1 MLFPKPLQSSTLIK
15 RYKRFLADV
24 IDEQGNTL
32 TIHCP
37 NTGAMTGC
45 ATEGDTVY
53 YSTSDNPKRKY
64 PNTWEIS
71 HTKNNDWIAINTQ
84 KANSLAIEA
93 IENQVISE
101 LQGYTSLR
109 TEVKYGQENSRIDLL
124 LQKKAHPD
132 CYVEIKNVTLLTD
145 NHQGQF
151 PDAITERGQK
161 HLRELTAQCQQGN
174 RAVLLF
180 LVLHS
185 GINEVSIAKQIDIK
199 YYQAL
204 TEARTAGVEVLAYKA
219 QLNYHAI
226 TLTDRLEFNQ

>member
-1 MLFPKPLQSSTLIK
+1 MLFPTSLQSATLRK

-24 IDEQGNTL
+24 IDEQGKIF

-53 YSTSDNPKRKY
+53 YSTSDNPNRKY
-64 PNTWEIS
+64 PHTWEIS
-71 HTKNNDWIAINTQ
+71 QTQDHNWIAINTQ
-84 KANSLAIEA
+84 KANQIAIEA

-124 LQKKAHPD
+124 LQKSGQPD
-132 CYVEIKNVTLLTD
+132 CYVEIKNVTLLTK

-151 PDAITERGQK
+151 PDAVTQRGQK
-161 HLRELTAQCQQGN
+161 HLRELTAQSQQGN

-185 GINEVSIAKQIDIK
+185 GINELSIAKQIDIK

-204 TEARTAGVEVLAYKA
+204 TEARKAGVEVLAYKA
-219 QLNYHAI
+219 QVNHHAI
-226 TLTDRLEFNQ
+226 TLTNRLEFNQ